1 MIFIYKELVKKY
13 INRLSINDLE
23 KFAKKNNIS
32 YTKEELNTVYN
43 FILNNYNDLLNENI
57 RVFENIKNK
66 ISPTLYKK
74 LLNLYIEYKQKYF

>member
-66 ISPTLYKK
+66 ISPTLYKR

>member
-23 KFAKKNNIS
+23 KFAKANNIS

>member
-1 MIFIYKELVKKY
+1 MIFIYKKLVKKY
-13 INRLSINDLE
+13 NNKLSINDLE

-74 LLNLYIEYKQKYF
+74 LLNLYIDYKQKYF

>member
-1 MIFIYKELVKKY
+1 MIFTYKELVKKY

-66 ISPTLYKK
+66 ISPALYKK